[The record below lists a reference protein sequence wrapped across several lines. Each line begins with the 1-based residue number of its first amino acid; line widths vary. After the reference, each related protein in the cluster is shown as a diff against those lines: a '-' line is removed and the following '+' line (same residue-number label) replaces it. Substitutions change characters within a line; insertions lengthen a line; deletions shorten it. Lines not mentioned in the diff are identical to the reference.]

1 MVRLATWFFIC
12 LLFLCGPAL
21 ARDVSFATWLD
32 YFYAEALREGV
43 SGSTL
48 RKVLPKLKVDEKVI
62 RLDRK
67 QPEKSIR
74 FSRYY
79 KNVVTPWRIKE
90 GRKLIRQH
98 KAFFKD
104 ISAQGGPSPSVIV
117 ALWAVESGYGH
128 NTGKYS
134 VINSLAT
141 LAYEGRRASFF
152 RRELIE
158 AFKILDEEK
167 MEHHS
172 LKGSWAGAMGQCQFM
187 PSTYRRYAFDGNGD
201 GRRDI
206 WEEEHDVLT
215 SIANYLMAEGWNTG
229 KPWGL
234 EVKLKKQI
242 SKKQKGLDVI
252 YSFKVWKRLGV
263 LSLNGGK
270 LPSRPSKAS
279 LIQPDGTGGRSF
291 LVYDNFRTFMRWN
304 RSTYFATSVGLLA
317 DALKKGK

>member
-1 MVRLATWFFIC
+1 MVRLAPFFLIGF
-12 LLFLCGPAL
+12 LFLCEPAF
-21 ARDVSFATWLD
+21 ARDISFTTWLD
-32 YFYAEALREGV
+32 HFYAEALREGV

-48 RKVLPKLKVDEKVI
+48 RKVLPTLKVDEKVI

-67 QPEKSIR
+67 QLEKSIR

-98 KAFFKD
+98 KSFFKN
-104 ISAQGGPSPSVIV
+104 ISAQGGPAPSVIV
-117 ALWAVESGYGH
+117 ALWAIESGYGH
-128 NTGKYS
+128 NTGSYS

-167 MEHHS
+167 MDHRF

-201 GRRDI
+201 GKRDI

-215 SIANYLMAEGWNTG
+215 SIANYLMAEGWQTG
-229 KPWGL
+229 EPWGI

-242 SKKQKGLDVI
+242 SKKQKSLDVV
-252 YSFKVWKRLGV
+252 YSAKVWKRLNV
-263 LSLNGGK
+263 LPLKGGGFLPK
-270 LPSRPSKAS
+270 LLKAS

-291 LVYDNFRTFMRWN
+291 LVYDNFRTLMRWN

-317 DALKKGK
+317 DALDKGK